1 MRVKIHKTRDFYCGL
16 LFIFF
21 GTCAILGVRHY
32 PMGSANR
39 MGPGY
44 FPTTLGGILIIFGLI
59 SVVRAIWLTRSSLEP
74 WGLRPLILVLGSVVT
89 FASLINSLGLVVA
102 TLTLVVIGSLGG
114 REFRLK
120 EVAILYLLLAALAVG
135 VFVYGLRLPF
145 KVWPI

>member
-1 MRVKIHKTRDFYCGL
+1 M
-16 LFIFF
+16 
-21 GTCAILGVRHY
+21 
-32 PMGSANR
+32 
-39 MGPGY
+39 
-44 FPTTLGGILIIFGLI
+44 FGLI
-59 SVVRAIWLTRSSLEP
+59 SVARAIWLTRSALEP